1 VLQAERQCDSL
12 LRDARRVILSAVR
25 DAPSLMLANDLAGV
39 LELTSDRLLTA
50 AYALRDLAF
59 DKAGVRA

>member
-1 VLQAERQCDSL
+1 
-12 LRDARRVILSAVR
+12 
-25 DAPSLMLANDLAGV
+25 V

-59 DKAGVRA
+59 DKAGVRG